1 MTTCVTALDEPGGL
15 LIFAAACPQG
25 GCASVT
31 SLLASLHAGW
41 YVQSDPA
48 DRPRRVGCHSREPGT
63 PAEGR
68 LSALKQIRSQLVE
81 GTNSVGER
89 YRARRWDLLRAT
101 FPEIES
107 MTVLDLGGRPG
118 MWLRAPFQPT
128 FIHIVNLQAPP
139 PEFPDWMRVDQG
151 DACALGPEVA
161 GNSYDLVFS
170 NSVLEH
176 VGGHAQRARFA
187 ANVRE
192 LGPRYWVQTPYRYF
206 PLEPHWLFPGFQFF
220 PLNVRAEISRR
231 WPLVHFPPENRTAS
245 IRRVMEIELVSKT
258 EMCAYFPDSTLLSEK
273 TSGLTK
279 SLIAVKQLES
289 DVALN

>member
-1 MTTCVTALDEPGGL
+1 
-15 LIFAAACPQG
+15 
-25 GCASVT
+25 
-31 SLLASLHAGW
+31 
-41 YVQSDPA
+41 
-48 DRPRRVGCHSREPGT
+48 
-63 PAEGR
+63 
-68 LSALKQIRSQLVE
+68 LSALRQIRSQLVE

-118 MWLRAPFQPT
+118 MWLRAPFRPT
-128 FIHIVNLQAPP
+128 YIHIVNLQAPP

-151 DACALGPEVA
+151 DACALG
-161 GNSYDLVFS
+161 ST
-170 NSVLEH
+170 

-187 ANVRE
+187 ANVRQ

-206 PLEPHWLFPGFQFF
+206 PLEPHWLFPGFQFL
-220 PLNVRAEISRR
+220 PLSVRAEISRR

-245 IRRVMEIELVSKT
+245 IRRVMDIELVSKT
-258 EMCAYFPDSTLLSEK
+258 EMRAYFPDSTLLFEK
-273 TSGLTK
+273 TAGLTK

-289 DVALN
+289 DAALI